1 MWKFAETNW
10 SILAGHVCTPFVI
23 EQKRNIFSGK
33 WEHKYHKLAWSIWPL
48 DLLHMYHHLWVVLV
62 HIDHSLQ
69 FTIQCWNVLEI
80 NIWVI
85 VWNPTKQNSRKR
97 VCEFCSIHTKYKY
110 RRGVTCKTMEHWLV
124 LLATLNVTGKEELLA
139 KRVQSVVLF
148 TPRAR
153 PQFSPICR
161 RLVAPMQ
168 HKLVTDFLKN
178 IAQNVHFPSLWDIWY
193 SKLEHRYICALTIL
207 SSLKSYHLNSPSLL
221 WQKMYLKLTFVAEY
235 HISLYFVGFK

>member
-48 DLLHMYHHLWVVLV
+48 DLLHMCVSSSLGYSSHPPSDLCTLVILSNAQSSAEMCLKKDLSDCVESNQAKQQKEGLWILL
-62 HIDHSLQ
+62 HTYKIQISARRDLQ
-69 FTIQCWNVLEI
+69 DN
-80 NIWVI
+80 
-85 VWNPTKQNSRKR
+85 
-97 VCEFCSIHTKYKY
+97 
-110 RRGVTCKTMEHWLV
+110 WLV

-168 HKLVTDFLKN
+168 HKLVTDFL
-178 IAQNVHFPSLWDIWY
+178 
-193 SKLEHRYICALTIL
+193 
-207 SSLKSYHLNSPSLL
+207 
-221 WQKMYLKLTFVAEY
+221 
-235 HISLYFVGFK
+235 

>member
-48 DLLHMYHHLWVVLV
+48 DLLHMYHHLWVVL
-62 HIDHSLQ
+62 HIHPVICALWSFSPMHNPVLK
-69 FTIQCWNVLEI
+69 CAWNKDLSDCVES
-80 NIWVI
+80 NQA
-85 VWNPTKQNSRKR
+85 KQR

-168 HKLVTDFLKN
+168 HKLVTDFL
-178 IAQNVHFPSLWDIWY
+178 
-193 SKLEHRYICALTIL
+193 
-207 SSLKSYHLNSPSLL
+207 
-221 WQKMYLKLTFVAEY
+221 
-235 HISLYFVGFK
+235 

>member
-48 DLLHMYHHLWVVLV
+48 DLLHMCVSSSLGYSSHPLSDLCTLV
-62 HIDHSLQ
+62 ILSNAQSSAEMCLKKDLSDCVESNQ
-69 FTIQCWNVLEI
+69 A
-80 NIWVI
+80 
-85 VWNPTKQNSRKR
+85 KQR
-97 VCEFCSIHTKYKY
+97 VCEFCSIHPKYKY
-110 RRGVTCKTMEHWLV
+110 RHGVTCKTMEHWLV

-168 HKLVTDFLKN
+168 HKLVTDFL
-178 IAQNVHFPSLWDIWY
+178 
-193 SKLEHRYICALTIL
+193 
-207 SSLKSYHLNSPSLL
+207 
-221 WQKMYLKLTFVAEY
+221 
-235 HISLYFVGFK
+235 

>member
-48 DLLHMYHHLWVVLV
+48 DLLHMCVSSSLGYSSHPPSDLCTLV
-62 HIDHSLQ
+62 ILSNAQSSAEMCLKKDLSDCVESNQ
-69 FTIQCWNVLEI
+69 A
-80 NIWVI
+80 
-85 VWNPTKQNSRKR
+85 KQR
-97 VCEFCSIHTKYKY
+97 VCKFCSIHTKYKY
-110 RRGVTCKTMEHWLV
+110 RRGVTCKTIWLV

-168 HKLVTDFLKN
+168 HKLVTDFL
-178 IAQNVHFPSLWDIWY
+178 
-193 SKLEHRYICALTIL
+193 
-207 SSLKSYHLNSPSLL
+207 
-221 WQKMYLKLTFVAEY
+221 
-235 HISLYFVGFK
+235 